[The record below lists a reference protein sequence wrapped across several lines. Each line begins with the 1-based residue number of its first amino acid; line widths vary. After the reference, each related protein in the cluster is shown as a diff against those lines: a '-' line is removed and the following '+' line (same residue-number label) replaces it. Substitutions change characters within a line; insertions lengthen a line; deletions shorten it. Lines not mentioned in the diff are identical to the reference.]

1 MFVQVMHAKCTDPD
15 ALKGQ
20 MDKWQSEIMP
30 NATGFLGSTSGMTE
44 DGQLVVAARFT
55 SEDEAR
61 SNSDSEAQ
69 SKWWEETSKYLENVE
84 FHDCTEVMEWG
95 AGGSDDAG
103 FVQVMEGT
111 ATQEARDRMTAMMED
126 SDQPQRPDVIG
137 GYSAGHGDGG
147 FTTVVYF
154 TSEEEARKGEQ
165 DPEFQQSQQQDMEG
179 FEITTFWDLKDPV
192 LLTK

>member
-1 MFVQVMHAKCTDPD
+1 MFVQIMHAKCTDPD
-15 ALKGQ
+15 ALKAQ
-20 MDKWQSEIMP
+20 MDKWRSEIMP
-30 NATGFLGSTSGMTE
+30 NASGFIGSTSGVTE
-44 DGQLVVAARFT
+44 DGQLVVAARFS
-55 SEDEAR
+55 SEEEAR
-61 SNSDSEAQ
+61 SNSDSDAQ
-69 SKWWEETSKYLENVE
+69 SRWWEETSRFLENVE

-111 ATQEARDRMTAMMED
+111 ATQEARDRMASMQD
-126 SDQPQRPDVIG
+126 SDQPGRPDVIG

-165 DPEFQQSQQQDMEG
+165 DPEFQQAQQQDMEG